1 MNNFREIFSQT
12 ISRLPIEEFEKRTFN
27 LKRFLKNEH
36 L

>member
-1 MNNFREIFSQT
+1 MNNFREIFSET
-12 ISRLPIEEFEKRTFN
+12 ISKLPMREYEKRTFN